1 MITITNKNTELD
13 IGEMLSQLE
22 TNAWNS
28 DGETTAYLVTKN
40 DVVTLH
46 GYTYEPSYEYFSTT
60 HSIEF
65 NNEWLFYKNSR
76 NLGAYHNEAYTK
88 GEFKTSEEAINYLEE
103 YLRDKE
109 VTLQYDYP
117 EKTIILQMID
127 RNQSYADRFDSH
139 STYIKCDKNII
150 ELKSEVMVTSHDRE
164 GYFVNF
170 LFINNNCVVSYA
182 RTDKIYNY
190 LIDYLKGK
198 NYEIITDKNK
208 VATLNAER
216 NKAMENTTENKN
228 KKELTFVDFSNQ
240 QMFNERTIKDKDGN
254 DVTLVSVSL
263 PSSAEHKGYYIDVQK
278 QYVYPS
284 RYNNKMSCVSY
295 VKGQDVPIKH
305 YDKETKTQDKIVLK
319 AEDVKKEF
327 SSWRNNKKEK
337 SNTETA
343 QEQYSQPAP
352 EYASADVSDFTELAE
367 QDFEP
372 IEI

>member
-60 HSIEF
+60 HSIKM
-65 NNEWLFYKNSR
+65 NNELLFSEDSR
-76 NLGAYHNEAYTK
+76 NVGAYHNEAYTK

-216 NKAMENTTENKN
+216 NKAMATKTENKN